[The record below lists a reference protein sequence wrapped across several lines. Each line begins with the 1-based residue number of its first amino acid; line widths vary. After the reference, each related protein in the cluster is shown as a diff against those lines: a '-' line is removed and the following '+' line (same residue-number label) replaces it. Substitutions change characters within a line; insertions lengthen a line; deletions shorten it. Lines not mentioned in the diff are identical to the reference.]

1 MSFVAPE
8 DDVIAIP
15 LLVVVSLFAP
25 DRPPA
30 DDRHRPAVA
39 DADASAPPL
48 EALVAE
54 ALEQAPS
61 VAALQARLAGARELV
76 GPAGVL
82 PDPTVELMLQ
92 NIGLDRWTVGEMDM
106 SMVAPEVRQGL
117 SYPGK
122 RRARTR
128 AAEALVAVAAADV
141 EALRRAVA
149 AEVRLAYARTYAL
162 DRERD
167 TLAAAAELL
176 DLLAETAAARYGV
189 GEADQEAVV
198 KAQIEASRLSER
210 LDDLEAERAGV
221 VAILNRLLDRPGAAP
236 LAAIEALPP
245 VRVEIDGIELAALER
260 SPEVATVQAAVGA
273 AEQRL
278 EVARLDLRPDLFA
291 GAAFGYRGDL
301 DPAVVLRFGAELPLR
316 RRSKQEPL
324 LRAAEREVDAARAD
338 LRDTEAAVRAT
349 AARLAAEWR
358 RAERQITRYRE
369 AIVPQSSAAVDSARA
384 SYLAGRGDFSTVIED
399 FRLWLGARAE
409 LARREAERFVT
420 WAEIERLVGSPP
432 AEREGDAT

>member
-1 MSFVAPE
+1 LSFDVPE

-15 LLVVVSLFAP
+15 LLVLVSLFAP

-30 DDRHRPAVA
+30 GDRPVPAPA
-39 DADASAPPL
+39 DAEPPAPQV

-54 ALEQAPS
+54 ALERAPS
-61 VAALQARLAGARELV
+61 VAALEARLAGAREMV

-92 NIGLDRWTVGEMDM
+92 NIGLDRWSVGEEDM
-106 SMVAPEVRQGL
+106 SMVAPELRQGL

-122 RRARTR
+122 LRARKA
-128 AAEALVAVAAADV
+128 AAEAMVQVAAAEV
-141 EALRRAVA
+141 EALRREVA
-149 AEVRLAYARTYAL
+149 AGVRLAYARLYAI

-167 TLAAAAELL
+167 TLLAAVELL
-176 DLLAETAAARYGV
+176 DLLAATATARYGV
-189 GEADQEAVV
+189 GEAEQEAVV
-198 KAQIEASRLSER
+198 KAQIESSRLNVR
-210 LDDLEAERAGV
+210 LDDLEAERAGT

-236 LAAIEALPP
+236 LAAIKTLPP
-245 VRVEIDGIELAALER
+245 VRLEIDELEAAAVER
-260 SPEVATVQAAVGA
+260 SPEVATGRAAVGA

-278 EVARLDLRPDLFA
+278 EVARLDLKPDLFA
-291 GAAFGYRGDL
+291 GAAIGYRGDL

-338 LRDTEAAVRAT
+338 LRAAEATARAA

-369 AIVPQSSAAVDSARA
+369 AILPQSSAAVDAAR
-384 SYLAGRGDFSTVIED
+384 SGYLAGRGDFSTVIED
-399 FRLWLGARAE
+399 FRMWLEARAE
-409 LARREAERFVT
+409 LARREAERFGA
-420 WAEIERLVGSPP
+420 WAEVERLLG
-432 AEREGDAT
+432 AGAGQEGVRR